1 MPSMRGTLLFI
12 EETGEPLYKIDRM
25 LTHLKLSGLL
35 NEVAGLITGRFIDC
49 GDISD
54 INHLITDTVSDFS
67 FPVVSGLPVGHGTE
81 NVTLPLGLQA
91 DLDTDH
97 MTLSFVESH
106 VSP

>member
-1 MPSMRGTLLFI
+1 
-12 EETGEPLYKIDRM
+12 M

-35 NEVAGLITGRFIDC
+35 NEVAGLIAGRFIDC

-54 INHLITDTVSDFS
+54 INHLITDTVSNFS

-81 NVTLPLGLQA
+81 NVTLPLGIQA

-106 VSP
+106 VGP